1 VEESTKFQNDF
12 KYLQKFYKVLFLL
25 R

>member
-1 VEESTKFQNDF
+1 VEESTKFKNDF